1 MKFEEYVMS
10 FLPDTHVILGIK
22 LKHLSLG
29 HYLLMRRLDVGYA
42 TDTEAKVGF
51 SDFVLALLIC
61 SMTYEEFIAYLERPD
76 FIKRLKKESRN
87 MCKVIKKEDGFNL
100 FDKMKNFEI
109 YLKEGT
115 KMPLY
120 WEGDNT
126 SDKKSGA
133 HWSQT
138 LFTTAVSELGYTRT
152 QALNVPL
159 VQLFNDFYKFAES
172 SGAVSLM
179 QPDEEDQIKETIET
193 AKKESQTAC
202 KI

>member
-1 MKFEEYVMS
+1 MKFEEYVKS

-42 TDTEAKVGF
+42 TDTTAKVGF
-51 SDFVLALLIC
+51 ADFVLALLIC
-61 SMTYEEFIAYLERPD
+61 SMTYEDFIDYLEHPK
-76 FIKRLKKESRN
+76 FLKRLKKESRN
-87 MCKVIKKEDGFNL
+87 MCKVVKREKGFNL
-100 FDKMKNFEI
+100 FDKMKLFEI

-120 WEGDNT
+120 WEGEHV

-138 LFTTAVSELGYTRT
+138 LFTTAVSELGYSRSE
-152 QALNVPL
+152 ALNVPL

-172 SGAVSLM
+172 NGAVELM
-179 QPDEEDQIKETIET
+179 RPDEEDAIKETI
-193 AKKESQTAC
+193 AWQT
-202 KI
+202 